1 MLRVALIAAAVV
13 VAASTA
19 AVEQAFPA
27 AAASCQPAP
36 SASMAC
42 SLRAAEPEGD
52 DAVSQAELADLV
64 APAAPVA
71 DWTSWHLSQDAGLDF
86 KDAAAEPDSV
96 LPASLA
102 REHPQPVIPALF
114 ALGALVLLLRRRPT

>member
-19 AVEQAFPA
+19 AVEKVFPDPA
-27 AAASCQPAP
+27 ADCQPE
-36 SASMAC
+36 SSSSMAC
-42 SLRAAEPEGD
+42 GLRASASERNA
-52 DAVSQAELADLV
+52 AVSAAELADLV
-64 APAAPVA
+64 VPAAPA
-71 DWTSWHLSQDAGLDF
+71 FDWTPWHLSQDASLDF
-86 KDAAAEPDSV
+86 KDAAAEPGSV
-96 LPASLA
+96 LQASLD